1 MSKKIRVLYAED
13 EQDIREN
20 IVEILL
26 DENFEVFAAENGK
39 MALDMFLEK
48 DFDVIVSD
56 VMMPEMDGHDLL
68 KAIRSNK
75 DSSISNVPFIF
86 LTALGQKEDIVKGI
100 DLKANDYLT
109 KPIDFDLLI
118 AKIKEKYEN
127 YRKIKKTHN
136 ESISSLKN
144 QVSDVIPSELNKF
157 LKQIIDISKHLR
169 SEPYGPLP
177 HGKYLED
184 LKRIYMSGLKMN
196 SLIHSFVSGE
206 AIDNQL
212 NSNDIVIKCLDLAE
226 DVKNNVSFDMEI
238 NLQDNIAD
246 IKVDKKL
253 LSEIL
258 SKILAAMLKID
269 TQLKIEV
276 SAVEDHTGQM
286 VMIFYSGSNKV
297 NNNNIRK
304 IIDFKKVNKYL
315 EPGGYNIDLSFKEDS
330 TSLLLQIP
338 SYKVVK

>member
-118 AKIKEKYEN
+118 GCTALEQDLIMVTENTKEFERISNIKLEN
-127 YRKIKKTHN
+127 W
-136 ESISSLKN
+136 
-144 QVSDVIPSELNKF
+144 
-157 LKQIIDISKHLR
+157 
-169 SEPYGPLP
+169 
-177 HGKYLED
+177 
-184 LKRIYMSGLKMN
+184 
-196 SLIHSFVSGE
+196 
-206 AIDNQL
+206 
-212 NSNDIVIKCLDLAE
+212 
-226 DVKNNVSFDMEI
+226 I
-238 NLQDNIAD
+238 N
-246 IKVDKKL
+246 
-253 LSEIL
+253 
-258 SKILAAMLKID
+258 
-269 TQLKIEV
+269 
-276 SAVEDHTGQM
+276 
-286 VMIFYSGSNKV
+286 
-297 NNNNIRK
+297 R
-304 IIDFKKVNKYL
+304 
-315 EPGGYNIDLSFKEDS
+315 
-330 TSLLLQIP
+330 
-338 SYKVVK
+338 